1 MDEIVGMYRKR
12 EINDFSESEK
22 KNMKL
27 RMIMILE
34 ELQ

>member
-1 MDEIVGMYRKR
+1 MNEIVGIYKKR

-22 KNMKL
+22 KKMKL